1 MNTLIQ
7 ALSAILEGVQFNL
20 IETEIALDGTERSR
34 QERKVSATELKE
46 VFARDECGVVRRRF
60 VFAVSKDLLA
70 QFVEELRLELGRF
83 INPETGLFGHAVFIG
98 TQSSLSVTV
107 REDGF
112 PRWTFHS
119 SPESFA
125 WTVIRSA
132 AVQGADTTCRLL
144 QDWIDG
150 MPARVHISTVL
161 NGLRL
166 EAPLSVRNDIQLVP
180 LSLNAAELPRLPFSP
195 QNPPKDFLGL
205 SLLKLT
211 FSAEPALFRPRND
224 GNEQSVEL
232 QKSMV
237 GLNLDLLCNALS
249 LQANLHVDHGLIWT
263 EYPDATAFCNFDSK
277 PPTTAPNWARL
288 RPLRIKELRHDG
300 HPDGAGI
307 VPWDDSELRHL
318 DAEEVCRTVE
328 ALEKVESQRYA
339 SGTGG
344 AKERSLRIAAD
355 RWWRS
360 KRNNAHWI
368 DQYIDLRIALELL
381 YVRDFVNGHN
391 QELGFKLSLFGAWHL
406 ARTTDERRRIRRTLR
421 DAYAIASQILHGGKI
436 KKSKEGNLS
445 EAQDLCRKGILK
457 LLIEGPP
464 PDWGDLV
471 LGAGDNEPDISRGPE
486 GPVKPR

>member
-34 QERKVSATELKE
+34 QVRTVSATELKE
-46 VFARDECGVVRRRF
+46 VFARDECGVVRRSFKYRVNDNLF
-60 VFAVSKDLLA
+60 EPLVK
-70 QFVEELRLELGRF
+70 ELQLVLRPFIDPESGR
-83 INPETGLFGHAVFIG
+83 FGHAISG
-98 TQSSLSVTV
+98 GHIWTSVTV
-107 REDGF
+107 RPDGF
-112 PRWTFHS
+112 PQYTFHS
-119 SPESFA
+119 SPKSFA
-125 WTVIRSA
+125 WAIIQAA
-132 AVQGADTTCRLL
+132 AVQGADTACRLL
-144 QDWIDG
+144 QDLIDG
-150 MPARVHISTVL
+150 KPARVQISTVL

-249 LQANLHVDHGLIWT
+249 LQANLYVDHGLIWT

-277 PPTTAPNWARL
+277 PPTTVPNWARL
-288 RPLRIKELRHDG
+288 RPLRLKELRHDG

-344 AKERSLRIAAD
+344 AKERSLCIAAD
-355 RWWRS
+355 RWRRS
-360 KRNNAHWI
+360 KRNNAGRI
-368 DQYIDLRIALELL
+368 DQYIDLRIALERL
-381 YVRDFVNGHN
+381 YVWDFVNGHN

-406 ARTTDERRRIRRTLR
+406 ARTIDERRRIRRTLR
-421 DAYAIASQILHGGKI
+421 DAYAIASQILHGGKT

-445 EAQDLCRKGILK
+445 EAQDLCRQGILK
-457 LLIEGPP
+457 LLLEGPP
-464 PDWGDLV
+464 PDWGALV
-471 LGAGDNEPDISRGPE
+471 LGAGDDEPDISRGPE
-486 GPVKPR
+486 GPVKPG